1 MNIKAGQVLA
11 VSAVIDM
18 LVGFVVVTTRI
29 IPISWAL
36 LGVALILI
44 GALLLTVG
52 LAVHNEMVKN
62 TVAIFGSLIS
72 FMLVFGSVITLLFY
86 RLYYLLGPMPFLLIF
101 YLIVP
106 LALIGSV
113 VYKIWRRFKKP
124 ESKGE

>member
-11 VSAVIDM
+11 IASVIDII
-18 LVGFVVVTTRI
+18 VGLVVVTTRI

-52 LAVHNEMVKN
+52 LAVQNEMVKN
-62 TVAIFGSLIS
+62 FVAIFGSLVS
-72 FMLVFGSVITLLFY
+72 FMLVFGSITTILFY
-86 RLYYLLGPMPFLLIF
+86 RLYYILGPMPFLIVF

-106 LALIGSV
+106 LAMIGSV
-113 VYKIWRRFKKP
+113 VYAIWKRFRKTNTN
-124 ESKGE
+124 